1 MIVSFIRTKISSEKS
16 KTDIY
21 REGSWVLIAKTFTD
35 TCPVNMLI
43 QYSAKFKLP
52 PSSEQYI
59 FSGFTFSEK
68 QNKHIFRK
76 KNKPLSYTRIR
87 ETIFSALEKI
97 VYQSKNLGYI
107 AFVPG
112 VQQQLSIQS
121 YQTDCSNEMAMGI
134 RKCKRWLLYY

>member
-1 MIVSFIRTKISSEKS
+1 MSADCKNFHRHMSSEYAHTIFS
-16 KTDIY
+16 KNSNFLRHLNNI
-21 REGSWVLIAKTFTD
+21 F
-35 TCPVNMLI
+35 
-43 QYSAKFKLP
+43 
-52 PSSEQYI
+52 

-76 KNKPLSYTRIR
+76 KNKLLSYTRIR
-87 ETIFSALEKI
+87 DTIFSALEKI

-134 RKCKRWLLYY
+134 PKCKRWLLYYG